1 MRLRNLWCE
10 AAKVL
15 ARTEKPLI
23 IIIIMFMSMF
33 AGYWI
38 YSRHIYTDHML
49 LPRNLPP
56 SSSGSKLVKIWTRVL
71 ETAGGDF
78 EEGGGQRGGNTG
90 RKSLKSYFPMK
101 ERRSEESPVKVV
113 KKDEEWME
121 ETSFGDKW
129 KVGQGRRRLPCRH
142 DNSQSQNA
150 PVAKRS
156 KLLQACVHSVGHCSL
171 LQLFPG

>member
-1 MRLRNLWCE
+1 MF
-10 AAKVL
+10 
-15 ARTEKPLI
+15 
-23 IIIIMFMSMF
+23 MFMSMF

-38 YSRHIYTDHML
+38 YSRHIYTGHML

-56 SSSGSKLVKIWTRVL
+56 PTSGSKLVKMWTRVL

-78 EEGGGQRGGNTG
+78 EEGGGQRDGDTG

-101 ERRSEESPVKVV
+101 ERRSEESPVKVM

-129 KVGQGRRRLPCRH
+129 NVGQGRSRLPCRH

-150 PVAKRS
+150 P
-156 KLLQACVHSVGHCSL
+156 HSL
-171 LQLFPG
+171 LSEWLRGVNCYKHGLCSFCGPLFSATAFSRMSWNNKGTMF